1 MLKILLLVLFLSNS
15 SGVFAESNSIIALV
29 DSTPITKKELD
40 ERKKIE
46 LHFATPQSRTS
57 LNNQVI
63 LKQLINEL
71 ILINK
76 AKFSGIMPNQDEID
90 NYVMKSEEANKMTQG
105 KITEIFKKHNLS
117 LTSYYSKIQSEIISM
132 KIARQIWGS
141 QSKSSQDDIFNL
153 ILNSSNMNLVSLKYN
168 IYTSKDLSNASFQS
182 LLKLKNTLK
191 DCNHRSMPKLVEFTE
206 NESNLGSI
214 KEEIRVLLFDAK
226 ENIPTNIIKI
236 RDNYLMYMVCSKT
249 FPRLDLNQENNIKN
263 YIDMENLNVKMSKT
277 LEHLRDS
284 STIQILHKY

>member
-15 SGVFAESNSIIALV
+15 LGAFAESNSIIALV
-29 DSTPITKKELD
+29 DNTPITKKELD

-46 LHFATPQSRTS
+46 LHFATPQSKTS

-76 AKFSGIMPNQDEID
+76 ARFSGIMPNQHEIE
-90 NYVMKSEEANKMTQG
+90 NYVMKSEEANKMSKG
-105 KITEIFKKHNLS
+105 KIAEIFKKHNLS
-117 LTSYYSKIQSEIISM
+117 LDSYYSKIQSEIISM
-132 KIARQIWGS
+132 RIARDIWGS

-153 ILNSSNMNLVSLKYN
+153 ILNANNMNLVSLNYN
-168 IYTSKDLSNASFQS
+168 IYMSRDLSDASLQS

-191 DCNHRSMPKLVEFTE
+191 DCNQRSMPKLVELSE
-206 NESNLGSI
+206 NQGNLGSI
-214 KEEIRVLLFDAK
+214 KEGIRVLLFDAK

-236 RDNYLMYMVCSKT
+236 RNNYLMYMVCSKT
-249 FPRLDLNQENNIKN
+249 FPRLELNQENNIRN